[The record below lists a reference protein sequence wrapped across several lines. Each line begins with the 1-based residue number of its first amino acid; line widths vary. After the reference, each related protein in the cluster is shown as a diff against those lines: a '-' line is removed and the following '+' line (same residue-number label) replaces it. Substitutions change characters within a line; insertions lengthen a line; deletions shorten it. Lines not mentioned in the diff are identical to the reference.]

1 MPNPSHPLKSAA
13 LGLAPGLDQPTTI
26 RQGEELDQTAL
37 ADYLTSHL
45 SALTGPMQIRQ
56 FPSGFSNLTYLVRVG
71 DDEFVLRRPPFG
83 ATIRSAHDMGRE
95 YRVLSGLRRVYAK
108 VPRSL
113 LYCEDDTV
121 LGAPFYLMERV
132 QGTILRAQPPTDLP
146 LTPALMKQLSF
157 AAIDTLAEIHGLD
170 MNAAGLADLGRPA
183 GYVERQIQ
191 GWQRRYEKAQTSAIP
206 RLEEIMQWL
215 THHQPASGAA
225 ALIHNDFKYDN
236 LILDP
241 TDLTRVIAV
250 LDWEMC
256 TVGDPLMDLGT
267 TLGYWIEANDPP
279 ALIGMF
285 GLTALPGNA
294 NRGELVVRYQERSG
308 RTVADPLFYYVY
320 GLFKIAVI
328 IQQIYYRYQQGS
340 TQDPRFAQLDQVVRD
355 CAYLATLA
363 LERDRIY
370 DLT

>member
-1 MPNPSHPLKSAA
+1 MPNLPKPSNSDRLV
-13 LGLAPGLDQPTTI
+13 LDQPTTV
-26 RQGEELDQTAL
+26 RRGEELDQNAL
-37 ADYLTSHL
+37 ATYLATHL
-45 SALTGPMQIRQ
+45 SDLTGPLEIRQ
-56 FPSGFSNLTYLVRVG
+56 FPSGFSNLTYLLRIG
-71 DDEFVLRRPPFG
+71 DEELVLRRPPFG

-108 VPRSL
+108 VPCPL
-113 LYCEDDTV
+113 LYCEDETV

-132 QGTILRAQPPTDLP
+132 QGTILRAQPLAGVQ

-157 AAIDTLAEIHGLD
+157 AAIDTLAEIHALD
-170 MNAAGLADLGRPA
+170 MAAAGLADLGRPV
-183 GYVERQIQ
+183 GYVARQIQ
-191 GWQRRYEKAQTSAIP
+191 GWQRRYENAQTEALP
-206 RLEEIMQWL
+206 LLEEVMQWL
-215 THHQPASGAA
+215 TRHQPPSGTA

-236 LILDP
+236 LLLDP
-241 TDLTRVIAV
+241 ADLTRVLAV

-294 NRGELVVRYQERSG
+294 NRGELVARYQEVSG
-308 RTVADPLFYYVY
+308 RTVENPLFYYVY

-328 IQQIYYRYQQGS
+328 IQQIYHRYQQGS

-363 LERDRIY
+363 LEKDRIY
-370 DLT
+370 ALT